1 MQKRKL
7 NHKGFTILEMM
18 IATGV
23 FSVVLLLC
31 ATAIVQVGRLFYKGV
46 IIDRTQLAARTA
58 IDDVSGSVQFGAD
71 SSNFFRSGSQTFSGV
86 TVQSYCLGQVRY
98 SYAPN
103 SYARGSTATGRIPH
117 VLWKDKYTLSGC
129 PPADITNGALS
140 GGQELAGDAMR
151 LSRFVITPSALP
163 TGVYSIELT
172 MSYGATTD
180 LYIAASG
187 YTKCIGDRI
196 GGQFCAVSAITTNA
210 VKRL

>member
-1 MQKRKL
+1 MQSKKKDQ
-7 NHKGFTILEMM
+7 NGFTILEMM

-58 IDDVSGSVQFGAD
+58 IDDVSGSIQFGAE
-71 SSNFFRSGSQTFSGV
+71 SLNFFRSGSQTFSGV
-86 TVQSYCLGQVRY
+86 TVRSYCLGQVRY
-98 SYAPN
+98 SYAPGD
-103 SYARGSTATGRIPH
+103 YARGATASGRIPH
-117 VLWKDKYTLSGC
+117 ILWKDKYTLSGC
-129 PPADITNGALS
+129 PPVDLTSSSIS

-151 LSRFVITPSALP
+151 LSRFVVTAPPLA
-163 TGVYSIELT
+163 TGVYAIELT

-180 LYIAASG
+180 LYVAASG
-187 YTKCIGDRI
+187 YTQCIGDRI
-196 GGQFCAVSAITTNA
+196 GGQFCAVSSITTNA